1 MNNPLPKLEK
11 SNLILES
18 ISMLNIENLFTFP
31 SKKIDPVLEGIC
43 AESAIEL
50 IVCTSELAVFD
61 SAIAYSAVS
70 KKISVVMIDP
80 EFIPAEFISILVRAA
95 ALELR
100 VLFIF
105 TEPLPKWTLSALE
118 SVGQSVERADGKS
131 LEEHLFEPKPRIWIV
146 DPPSDPSEVTNHEPL
161 QFDKDLATS
170 SVELERETSYSNSS
184 LLTSLIREVLNQSPN
199 SILIPD
205 AGAARKVLFT
215 HFPDKVSGPLN
226 AAGLYPMGRSL
237 RSVRG
242 VAAAEP
248 NRLPVT
254 ILGDGSMLIQG
265 TELAW
270 LARSRISCLVLL
282 CLNGRLGNR
291 NSDTHVG
298 AASKLP
304 NVDWE
309 KLVVALG
316 ARCAPVQSRFDKK
329 TISDCISFAWA
340 DHAPVVIPID
350 ITVETDS
357 IYQLKT
363 GIDFLDYL

>member
-1 MNNPLPKLEK
+1 MSHPLSKLEK
-11 SNLILES
+11 SDLILES
-18 ISMLNIENLFTFP
+18 FSSLNIENLFTFP

-43 AESAIEL
+43 AKSAIEL
-50 IVCTSELAVFD
+50 TVCTSELAVLD
-61 SAIAYSAVS
+61 SAIAYSAMS
-70 KKISVVMIDP
+70 KKISAVIIDP
-80 EFIPAEFISILVRAA
+80 EFMPAEFISILVRAK
-95 ALELR
+95 ALALK

-105 TEPLPKWTLSALE
+105 TEPLPVWTLSALE
-118 SVGQSVERADGKS
+118 SIGQSVERTDGKS
-131 LEEHLFEPKPRIWIV
+131 LAAHLFEPKPRVWIV
-146 DPPSDPSEVTNHEPL
+146 DPPSDPNEVTNHEPL
-161 QFDKDLATS
+161 QFDTDLATS
-170 SVELERETSYSNSS
+170 SVELETESSYSNSS
-184 LLTSLIREVLNQSPN
+184 LLTTLIREVLTQSPN

-205 AGAARKVLFT
+205 AGAARKVLIT
-215 HFPDKVSGPLN
+215 HFPDKISGPLN

-242 VAAAEP
+242 VAAAAT

-270 LARSRISCLVLL
+270 LARARISCLVLL
-282 CLNGRLGNR
+282 CLNGQLGNR

-304 NVDWE
+304 DVDWE
-309 KLVVALG
+309 KFVVALG
-316 ARCAPVQSRFDKK
+316 ARCAPVQSRFDKT

-340 DHAPVVIPID
+340 DHGPVVIPID

-357 IYQLKT
+357 IYQLIT
-363 GIDFLDYL
+363 GIPFLDYL